1 MVKEITAELTDE
13 QFEKYEIMKNN
24 DMSVGDAIDLIFKLR
39 DDLHVQ
45 NDVLLEERVA
55 ELTARKESL
64 ADEMAKLDDELSV
77 LDKLK
82 DSALDV
88 DQKAEILEKEYAPVD
103 GAYDRKVQDYK
114 RTISWAKDFFKF

>member
-24 DMSVGDAIDLIFKLR
+24 DMSIGDAIDLIFKLR

-64 ADEMAKLDDELSV
+64 SDEMAKLDEELSV
-77 LDKLK
+77 LGKLI
-82 DSALDV
+82 DSVDI
-88 DQKAEILEKEYAPVD
+88 DQKAEILENEYSPAD
-103 GAYDRKVQDYK
+103 GTYDRKVQDYK
-114 RTISWAKDFFKF
+114 RTISWAKGFFNF